1 MPLSSKAR
9 RLVSLSLIL
18 LCAVAIQTP
27 AKDSDKKKQ
36 NYKGTPVMWTEPTN
50 IASRNLYYGGGGKEM
65 MPDLSRITFIEEEKG
80 GYSTKY
86 RVRDGRGRVWVA
98 KLGKEAQAETVANRL
113 LWAVGYHTE
122 ISYLVPRVTIPGKG
136 TFERVRFEARP
147 SNVKRTGEWKWDEN
161 PFVGTRPLQGLKV
174 MMVLINNWDIKDS
187 NNRVLFARN
196 PRTGRS
202 EMRYIVSD
210 LGATFGKTG
219 SFLTRSRNKPEDFVK
234 AEFIDE
240 LKGRYVDFHYSGK
253 RKSVFR
259 NITVDEARWMGE
271 WLSRLSASQIKDAF
285 RAAHYSA
292 EEIEMMA
299 EALQIRIAELRSF
312 PR

>member
-1 MPLSSKAR
+1 
-9 RLVSLSLIL
+9 
-18 LCAVAIQTP
+18 
-27 AKDSDKKKQ
+27 
-36 NYKGTPVMWTEPTN
+36 MWTEPAD
-50 IASRNLYYGGGGKEM
+50 IASRNLYYGPGGKEM
-65 MPDLSRITFIEEEKG
+65 MPDLSRVTFIEEEKG

-86 RVRDGRGRVWVA
+86 RVQDGRGRVWVA
-98 KLGKEAQAETVANRL
+98 KLGKEAQTETVANRL
-113 LWAVGYHTE
+113 LWAVGYQTE
-122 ISYLVPRVTIPGKG
+122 ISYLVPRVNIRGKG

-147 SNVKRTGEWKWDEN
+147 SNVKRVDEWEWDKN
-161 PFVGTRPLQGLKV
+161 PFIGTRPFQGLKV

-202 EMRYIVSD
+202 ELRYIVSD

-219 SFLTRSRNKPEDFVK
+219 SFLTRSRNKPDDYVK

-240 LKGRYVDFHYSGK
+240 IEGNYVDFHYSGK

-259 NITVDEARWMGE
+259 NITVDQARWMGE
-271 WLSRLSASQIKDAF
+271 LLSRLSARQIKDAF
-285 RAAHYSA
+285 RAASYSP
-292 EEIEMMA
+292 EEIELMA
-299 EALQIRIAELRSF
+299 EALQIRIAELRSL

>member
-1 MPLSSKAR
+1 MALSINAHKI
-9 RLVSLSLIL
+9 VSVSLIL
-18 LCAVAIQTP
+18 LCAAAIQTS
-27 AKDSDKKKQ
+27 AKDSDKKNR
-36 NYKGTPVMWTEPTN
+36 NYKGTPVMWAEPAD
-50 IASRNLYYGGGGKEM
+50 IASRNLYYGPGGKAM
-65 MPDLSRITFIEEEKG
+65 MPDLSRVTFIEEEKG

-98 KLGKEAQAETVANRL
+98 KLGKEAQTDTVANRL

-122 ISYLVPRVTIPGKG
+122 ISYLVPRVNIRGKG
-136 TFERVRFEARP
+136 TFEQVRFEARP

-161 PFVGTRPLQGLKV
+161 PFVGSRPLQGLKV

-196 PRTGRS
+196 PRTGRN
-202 EMRYIVSD
+202 EMRYIISD

-219 SFLTRSRNKPEDFVK
+219 SFLTRSRNKPEDYVK

-285 RAAHYSA
+285 RAAHYSP
-292 EEIEMMA
+292 EEIELMA
-299 EALQIRIAELRSF
+299 EALQIRIAELRSL